1 MQNAL
6 FIVHYT
12 KGEKVIIK
20 DCGRYKYLFDSI
32 KGPVDYVVIHVPD
45 VLITA
50 HNLLSSALKSS
61 AIFNNK
67 QGYFYVLNAVVNVEV
82 RLGFLV
88 SLIPTPNCSLSI
100 TLQRFFPVDPFD

>member
-1 MQNAL
+1 MEAGGSHFYACTVLQQRLSIMQNAL

-67 QGYFYVLNAVVNVEV
+67 
-82 RLGFLV
+82 
-88 SLIPTPNCSLSI
+88 P
-100 TLQRFFPVDPFD
+100 

>member
-67 QGYFYVLNAVVNVEV
+67 
-82 RLGFLV
+82 
-88 SLIPTPNCSLSI
+88 P
-100 TLQRFFPVDPFD
+100 